1 MPTLTKIGRLNI
13 QDNAISSATLE
24 DGTVAAVDIGADA
37 VGSSALNEGHSYQM
51 VNLTATGNASV
62 TGNAT
67 VTGNV
72 ATTGTTLSKGA
83 LTVGD
88 ATAGTKTNY
97 TLPAARGAQ
106 GRVLTS
112 PTNSNSDAN
121 VNLTWEEVSVSGYN
135 GVAWFYKVSSAQTIP
150 EFKAIVVPGPLEI
163 ASGGTVTVQGRLHVI

>member
-37 VGSSALNEGHSYQM
+37 VGSAALNEGHSYQM
-51 VNLTATGNASV
+51 VNLTATGNA
-62 TGNAT
+62 T

-72 ATTGTTLSKGA
+72 STTGTTLSKGA
-83 LTVGD
+83 LTIGD
-88 ATAGTKTNY
+88 SGAGTKTNY

-112 PTNSNSDAN
+112 PSNSNSDTN

-135 GVAWFYKVSSAQTIP
+135 GVAWFYKVESAQTIP
-150 EFKAIVVPGPLEI
+150 VNKAIVVPGPMEI
-163 ASGGTVTVQGRLHVI
+163 ASNGTVTVNGRLHVI